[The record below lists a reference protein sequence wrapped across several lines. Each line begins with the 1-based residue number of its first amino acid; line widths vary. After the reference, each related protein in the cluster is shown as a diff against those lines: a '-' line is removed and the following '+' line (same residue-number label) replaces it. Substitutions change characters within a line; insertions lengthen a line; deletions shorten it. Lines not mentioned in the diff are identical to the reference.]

1 MPDFED
7 NKGFKMPGTSIH
19 KGTQKH
25 TNALE
30 AKRAA
35 SVKSQSA
42 GCGCEDNKP
51 SCDCG
56 NPPSKFLMKAAGM
69 FIGANKRRQASKDA
83 AEAKKGE
90 GVDKAMSQKIEK
102 F

>member
-1 MPDFED
+1 MPNFED
-7 NKGFKMPGTSIH
+7 NKGFKLPGTSIH

-25 TNALE
+25 TNAVE
-30 AKRAA
+30 SKRAA

-42 GCGCEDNKP
+42 GCGCDANKEK
-51 SCDCG
+51 CDCG

-69 FIGANKRRQASKDA
+69 LIGANKRRQAGKDA

-90 GVDKAMSQKIEK
+90 GVDKAMSQKIQP